1 MYNTFKPCEDLL
13 CYDIDINMDHF
24 RNKYQSESQFQ
35 YSMRDTDIDID
46 TDMEE
51 SGFFYNILKMMCYI
65 LLGSFIMTLGTSI
78 STFIVML
85 TYKGENQFDEIE
97 SDSNADDDDDNDDET
112 ESNSDCD
119 HDSEVTNES
128 NYHLKYVNELK
139 RLMNGGCIEEYEKCE
154 EYEDKDENKN
164 EVYEMNK
171 IKGNDFDRSLTQED
185 KIVLSDRI
193 LMESTPKGNVI
204 MYYNY
209 DKDDEER
216 SCFNYYCDN
225 KSIPFNY
232 LDTVSRKYVCSYNCP
247 QIYRYLEKEIQEG
260 IQKIKEMEE
269 LEKERLSKLES
280 QTDDDM
286 ACKKRSDSVFA
297 TLKNYKKPQTLTSST
312 GSNRIL
318 KRHLLVCKNRYKHL
332 GTIED
337 YNESVRNKEN
347 QERVKEIKPISFYEF
362 KQMNK

>member
-1 MYNTFKPCEDLL
+1 MINSFEPCSDLL
-13 CYDIDINMDHF
+13 CYDIDINMDNF
-24 RNKYQSESQFQ
+24 RNKYQSQFQ
-35 YSMRDTDIDID
+35 YSMRDMD

-51 SGFFYNILKMMCYI
+51 SSFFYNILKTMYYI
-65 LLGSFIMTLGTSI
+65 LLGSFIMILSVSI

-85 TYKGENQFDEIE
+85 NDKVDNQFDEIKETGSGSE
-97 SDSNADDDDDNDDET
+97 SDGEDEDSNAGTET
-112 ESNSDCD
+112 ESDGS
-119 HDSEVTNES
+119 DSELTNET
-128 NYHLKYVNELK
+128 NYSLKYVNELK
-139 RLMNGGCIEEYEKCE
+139 RLMNDCIE
-154 EYEDKDENKN
+154 DENED
-164 EVYEMNK
+164 EVNK
-171 IKGNDFDRSLTQED
+171 VKENNFNPTLTQEE
-185 KIVLSDRI
+185 KISLSDKV

-209 DKDDEER
+209 DKEDEER

-280 QTDDDM
+280 QNEGETTSR
-286 ACKKRSDSVFA
+286 KRADSVFA
-297 TLKNYKKPQTLTSST
+297 TLKNYKKTPSVTP
-312 GSNRIL
+312 GSNVKVL
-318 KRHLLVCKNRYKHL
+318 KSHLLVCKNRYKHL

-347 QERVKEIKPISFYEF
+347 QERVKEVKPISFSEF
-362 KQMNK
+362 KQMNN